1 MDFTSLH
8 KKFERMGARLRLREL
23 LPGRR
28 PGSAT
33 IIDSGIARLNVVK
46 DDQGEVFEIEATRK
60 EPPEISVLDVQP
72 ADRHLLL
79 LMRSAEGQKSKFR
92 CGHDER
98 HWFIAA
104 IPEMA
109 PVGNVQQAKEALK
122 PPEVQAR
129 QVGIRAKERSR
140 RKNAAYVRQGEWFF
154 VPAEI
159 EEPDPL
165 RVLRDEPLVRGRSK
179 PHIAE
184 FCYREGGE
192 TVYVC
197 SKYPNGVDGIEYA
210 RIRKLERETK
220 PADRTSGW
228 RVMRREAEVYVRG
241 RVRHPDHKTVHLARW
256 HRVLLNTE
264 RNSRAMRHVAFLD

>member
-1 MDFTSLH
+1 MTGNRMDFTSLQ
-8 KKFERMGARLRLREL
+8 KKFQRMGARLRLREL

-33 IIDSGIARLNVVK
+33 IIDSGIARLNVVT

-60 EPPEISVLDVQP
+60 QPPEISVLDVQP

-79 LMRSAEGQKSKFR
+79 LMRNAEGQKSKFL

-104 IPEMA
+104 IPELA
-109 PVGNVQQAKEALK
+109 PVGNVRQAKEALK
-122 PPEVQAR
+122 PAEVQSR
-129 QVGIRAKERSR
+129 QVGLKAKERSR

-154 VPAEI
+154 VPAKI

-165 RVLRDEPLVRGRSK
+165 RILRHEPLVRGRGK
-179 PHIAE
+179 PHVAE
-184 FCYREGGE
+184 LCFRLGGE

-197 SKYPNGVDGIEYA
+197 DKYPNGVDGIEYA
-210 RIRKLERETK
+210 RLRKMERETNG
-220 PADRTSGW
+220 TS
-228 RVMRREAEVYVRG
+228 R
-241 RVRHPDHKTVHLARW
+241 L
-256 HRVLLNTE
+256 
-264 RNSRAMRHVAFLD
+264 